1 MGHRSLSRLK
11 AMKILCSCLQGHNG
25 KGQKLVLIYLPLLLL
40 FSCYVVLDSLHP
52 MDCSPPGF
60 PVFES
65 VMPSNHLI
73 LCCPLLFLPSI
84 IPSIRVFSNESA
96 LCITWPKYWNISFS
110 ISPFNEYSGLIS
122 FGLISLQSKEL
133 SKIFPSTTIQ
143 KHHSSMLSL
152 LYGPPYTS
160 AYDYWKN
167 HSFDYKDLCW
177 LSDVSAF

>member
-1 MGHRSLSRLK
+1 
-11 AMKILCSCLQGHNG
+11 MKILCSCLQGHNG

-122 FGLISLQSKEL
+122 FGIDWFDRSPCCPRDSK
-133 SKIFPSTTIQ
+133 
-143 KHHSSMLSL
+143 SL
-152 LYGPPYTS
+152 LQHCS
-160 AYDYWKN
+160 LKASVLW
-167 HSFDYKDLCW
+167 H
-177 LSDVSAF
+177 SAFFMVHLSHICMITGRTVG